1 MNDVYNCTALAPEA
15 RSFQTCA
22 DVEIPP
28 QAIIPI
34 FPCVIACTSA
44 IINSVF
50 SNNGSPL
57 NPPRPTFNRLLSIGR
72 VFATINPSTPASI
85 AVSANF
91 NISLR
96 SSSPRDHGGSFT
108 NNGTVFSFAK
118 PSINPL
124 NLPVSWN
131 IRSPTVLG
139 LLILSSIPVA
149 IDCTRWKQSKI
160 SSSIVPAILTKIR
173 FLYR

>member
-1 MNDVYNCTALAPEA
+1 MNEVYNCTALAPEA
-15 RSFQTCA
+15 RSFQTCV
-22 DVEIPP
+22 DVETPP
-28 QAIIPI
+28 QAIMPT
-34 FPCVIACTSA
+34 FPCVMACTSA

-72 VFATINPSTPASI
+72 VFATISPSAPELI

-108 NNGTVFSFAK
+108 NNGTFFSAARA
-118 PSINPL
+118 SINPRS
-124 NLPVSWN
+124 LPVSWN
-131 IRSPTVLG
+131 MRNPAVLG
-139 LLILSSIPVA
+139 LLILSSIPA
-149 IDCTRWKQSKI
+149 ASDCTRWRQSKI

-173 FLYR
+173 SFTR